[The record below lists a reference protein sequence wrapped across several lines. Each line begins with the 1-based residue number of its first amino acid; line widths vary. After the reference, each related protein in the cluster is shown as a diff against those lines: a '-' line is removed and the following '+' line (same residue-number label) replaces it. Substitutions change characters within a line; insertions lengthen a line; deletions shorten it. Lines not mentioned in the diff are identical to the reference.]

1 MCLGRALRTATV
13 GSVVLFAVL
22 LVSPVSMGPD
32 WVRDV
37 VVGNVVYLLPV
48 AVLVHEARTREEG
61 RGWRLVIAAGM
72 LAFFAGNVIYLYQ
85 SAVGEAA
92 FPSWA
97 DVGYL
102 GIYPCLLA
110 GLLLALRQHLRGSGL
125 VVLLDGVIGMAAAA
139 AVVAAAI
146 NPLVVRLWDG
156 SAAAV
161 VSVAYPVCDGLL
173 VVASLSAL
181 GLVGHGRGRVFG
193 LWAMGLLVFAVADM
207 FYAYRVAFDTYQV
220 GTWLDAL
227 WAAGFALV
235 ALGGSSAENA
245 GDRAGIPGL
254 ASLVVLGTG
263 GLAATVVLAV
273 ASIWHASLFSVVL
286 ALGAL
291 LGCGLRAVLSFV
303 RLRDL
308 ATLRQ
313 QAMSDDL
320 TGIANRRSLYQCLD
334 AYFAQS
340 ADPHGA
346 RERHAALILIDLD
359 RFKEVNDSFGHAVG
373 DELLRCVV
381 ERFEASLGRQRTTH
395 LLARLGGDEFA
406 LVLPDCSEERIAC
419 GVAQALQES
428 LTRPMDLCG
437 ITLHVNAS
445 MGVALAPS
453 HGTSRSDLL
462 FAADS
467 AMYAAKTV
475 GDSVQVYSPAT
486 GGDQRRRL
494 QLAEDLYAALERD
507 ELNVVYQPITT
518 VDQDVVGVE
527 ALVRWD
533 HPVWGR
539 LAPMDFL
546 GVAEHYRLTP
556 AVAKRVLAVALRDLA
571 SWRARGAELSVS
583 VNVSPSDV
591 RDEGLIDAV
600 ATALMETGLPGHAL
614 TIEVTESAIMQDP
627 QRARAVFAGLR
638 ELGVRLAIDDYGT
651 GYSSLEYLYRL
662 PIDELKL
669 DRTFI
674 QDLVTDRRAAAIVGS
689 TIELTHALGLRMVA
703 EGVEDEPTLAVLR
716 DLGTDLVQGWHVGR
730 PVSPPTS
737 SGVSGSAT
745 STAAAKTRSL
755 STRDSAPARFPDPR
769 DSCLVGR
776 TRASPSTVSRAS
788 WRRK

>member
-1 MCLGRALRTATV
+1 MATV
-13 GSVVLFAVL
+13 GAVFVFCVL
-22 LVSPVSMGPD
+22 LLSPVPLGPD
-32 WVRDV
+32 WIRDI
-37 VVGNVVYLLPV
+37 VVGNVVYLLPA
-48 AVLVHEARTREEG
+48 AVLLREARNREEG
-61 RGWRLVIAAGM
+61 RAWRLVIAAGV
-72 LAFFAGNVIYLYQ
+72 LSFLVGNVIFLYL
-85 SAVGEAA
+85 SSVGEAPY
-92 FPSWA
+92 PSWA

-125 VVLLDGVIGMAAAA
+125 VMLLDGFIGTAAAA
-139 AVVAAAI
+139 AVVATAI

-173 VVASLSAL
+173 VAASLSAL
-181 GLVGHGRGRVFG
+181 GLVGRGRGRVFG

-207 FYAYRVAFDTYQV
+207 VYAYRLAFDTYQV

-227 WAAGFALV
+227 WAVGLALV
-235 ALGGSSAENA
+235 ALGSSSAKSP

-254 ASLVVLGTG
+254 ASLVVISSA
-263 GLAATVVLAV
+263 GLAATVVLAL
-273 ASIWHASLFSVVL
+273 ASIWHDSLLSVVL
-286 ALGAL
+286 ALVAL

-308 ATLRQ
+308 ATLQQ
-313 QAMSDDL
+313 QAMSDEL
-320 TGIANRRSLYQCLD
+320 TGIANRRSLYRCLD
-334 AYFAQS
+334 GYFGPPAEAQ
-340 ADPHGA
+340 GA
-346 RERHAALILIDLD
+346 RQRHAALILIDLD
-359 RFKEVNDSFGHAVG
+359 RFKEVNDSFGHAIG

-381 ERFEASLGRQRTTH
+381 ERFEAALSQQGMPH

-406 LVLPDCSEERIAC
+406 LVLPDCSEERIAS
-419 GVAQALQES
+419 GVAAALQES
-428 LTRPMDLCG
+428 LKSPMNLGG
-437 ITLHVNAS
+437 ITLHANAS

-467 AMYAAKTV
+467 AMYAAKTA
-475 GDSVQVYSPAT
+475 GGSVQVYSPTT
-486 GGDQRRRL
+486 GGDQRKRL

-518 VDQDVVGVE
+518 VDRQMVGVE

-539 LAPMDFL
+539 LAPLEFL

-571 SWRARGAELSVS
+571 SWRARGAALGVS

-600 ATALMETGLPGHAL
+600 AAALMETGLPGDAL

-662 PIDELKL
+662 PINELKL

-674 QDLVTDRRAAAIVGS
+674 QDLVTDGRAAAIVRS
-689 TIELTHALGLRMVA
+689 TIDLTHALGLRMVA

-730 PVSPPTS
+730 PVPAADLEQHLGLRGIDLGHAGEHAEEASL
-737 SGVSGSAT
+737 GSGSA
-745 STAAAKTRSL
+745 S
-755 STRDSAPARFPDPR
+755 
-769 DSCLVGR
+769 
-776 TRASPSTVSRAS
+776 
-788 WRRK
+788 